1 MKREKPKK
9 YKSIVA
15 FEQRNAHHTE
25 HPVAEILKFYYWW
38 LLLASLPADPTGCPC
53 GDTVIIIL
61 PETCLNKHVYKHEW
75 KRNLKLPDF
84 IC

>member
-25 HPVAEILKFYYWW
+25 HPVAEILKFYYW
-38 LLLASLPADPTGCPC
+38 
-53 GDTVIIIL
+53 
-61 PETCLNKHVYKHEW
+61 
-75 KRNLKLPDF
+75 
-84 IC
+84 

>member
-15 FEQRNAHHTE
+15 SEQRNAQHTE

-38 LLLASLPADPTGCPC
+38 LLFGHSAGWTPQAAPAVPTYCGTYLLRYLP
-53 GDTVIIIL
+53 
-61 PETCLNKHVYKHEW
+61 
-75 KRNLKLPDF
+75 
-84 IC
+84 